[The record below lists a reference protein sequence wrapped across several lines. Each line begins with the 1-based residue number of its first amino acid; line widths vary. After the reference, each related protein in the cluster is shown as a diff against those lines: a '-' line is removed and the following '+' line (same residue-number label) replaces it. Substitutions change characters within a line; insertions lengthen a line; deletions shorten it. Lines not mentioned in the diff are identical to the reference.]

1 VKNRKGIIVLVVS
14 LVVLGLIYLVLPD
27 RIAVLFWLT
36 GDFVYAP
43 REFVFVCLNTLC
55 GIQNLV
61 EKGLRV

>member
-1 VKNRKGIIVLVVS
+1 MKNRKGIIVLVVS

-43 REFVFVCLNTLC
+43 REFVFVFALIPYVVYRTWWK
-55 GIQNLV
+55 
-61 EKGLRV
+61 KG